1 MGREQLQG
9 MELLVHGDENGPHI
23 VRMLDSL
30 KSIEILWECVSI
42 LIPGVGLNGAA
53 PDSSR
58 GVILLATDSL
68 QL

>member
-1 MGREQLQG
+1 MGREQLQR

-23 VRMLDSL
+23 VRMLDSF

-53 PDSSR
+53 PDCPR
-58 GVILLATDSL
+58 
-68 QL
+68 QLTMICLVL